1 MTEYLPPAMNPTSQT
16 ETLKQIQAAWEAAQ
30 GQVVDLRAQV
40 EHMANLAQAKVAQNM
55 ADREL
60 DRAFRDLG
68 EAVWAQVSKGKLQLP
83 SVFVT
88 VMKSLEAVTRKIQE
102 QNASINDLLAEG
114 NEIALRLKKTA
125 AVKSAVASREKKR

>member
-1 MTEYLPPAMNPTSQT
+1 MTPNPSQT
-16 ETLKQIQAAWEAAQ
+16 ETLKQIQAAWEAAL
-30 GQVVDLRAQV
+30 GQVADLRAQV

-55 ADREL
+55 VERDL

-88 VMKSLEAVTRKIQE
+88 VLKSLEAVTRKIQE

-114 NEIALRLKKTA
+114 TEIAARLKKTA
-125 AVKSAVASREKKR
+125 AAKSAVASKEKKR

>member
-1 MTEYLPPAMNPTSQT
+1 MNPNPQT

-30 GQVVDLRAQV
+30 GQVSDLRAQV
-40 EHMANLAQAKVAQNM
+40 EHMANLAQAKVSQNLVER
-55 ADREL
+55 DL

-83 SVFVT
+83 PVFGA
-88 VMKSLEAVTRKIQE
+88 VMKSLDAVTRKIQE

-114 NEIALRLKKTA
+114 NEIATRLKKSA
-125 AVKSAVASREKKR
+125 ATKSAVASREKKR

>member
-1 MTEYLPPAMNPTSQT
+1 MTPNPPTD
-16 ETLKQIQAAWEAAQ
+16 TLRQIQAAWEAAQ
-30 GQVVDLRAQV
+30 GQVTDLRKQV

-55 ADREL
+55 MERDL

-83 SVFVT
+83 PAMAA
-88 VMKSLEAVTRKIQE
+88 VMKSLETVTRKIQE

-114 NEIALRLKKTA
+114 NEIANRLKKSA
-125 AVKSAVASREKKR
+125 ATKSAVASQNKKR

>member
-1 MTEYLPPAMNPTSQT
+1 MTPNPPT
-16 ETLKQIQAAWEAAQ
+16 ERLREIQAAWEAAQ
-30 GQVVDLRAQV
+30 GQVIDLRKQV

-55 ADREL
+55 VERDL

-83 SVFVT
+83 PSFGS
-88 VMKSLEAVTRKIQE
+88 VMKALETVTRKIQE

-114 NEIALRLKKTA
+114 NDIANRLKKAATA
-125 AVKSAVASREKKR
+125 KSAVASQNKKR

>member
-1 MTEYLPPAMNPTSQT
+1 MNPNPPT

-30 GQVVDLRAQV
+30 GQVTDLRAQV
-40 EHMANLAQAKVAQNM
+40 EHMANLAQAKVAQNTVER
-55 ADREL
+55 DL

-83 SVFVT
+83 SVFSS
-88 VMKSLEAVTRKIQE
+88 VMKSLEVVTQKIQE

-114 NEIALRLKKTA
+114 NEIAARLKKSA
-125 AVKSAVASREKKR
+125 AAKVASRDKKR

>member
-1 MTEYLPPAMNPTSQT
+1 MTPNPQT

-30 GQVVDLRAQV
+30 GQVADLRAQV
-40 EHMANLAQAKVAQNM
+40 EHMANLAQAKVAQNTYER
-55 ADREL
+55 DL

-68 EAVWAQVSKGKLQLP
+68 EAVWAQISKGKLQLP
-83 SVFVT
+83 PAMT
-88 VMKSLEAVTRKIQE
+88 AVMKSLEAVTRKIQE

-125 AVKSAVASREKKR
+125 AAKNAVASRDKKR

>member
-1 MTEYLPPAMNPTSQT
+1 MTPTPQS

-30 GQVVDLRAQV
+30 NQVTDLRAQV
-40 EHMANLAQAKVAQNM
+40 EHMVSLAQAKVQQNLIER
-55 ADREL
+55 DL

-83 SVFVT
+83 TSFNS
-88 VMKSLEAVTRKIQE
+88 VMKALEAVTQKIQE

-114 NEIALRLKKTA
+114 NEIANRLKKSSTT
-125 AVKSAVASREKKR
+125 KTAVASREKKR

>member
-1 MTEYLPPAMNPTSQT
+1 MTPNPPTD
-16 ETLKQIQAAWEAAQ
+16 TLRQIQAAWEAAQ
-30 GQVVDLRAQV
+30 GQVTDLRKQV

-55 ADREL
+55 MERDL

-83 SVFVT
+83 PSMAA
-88 VMKSLEAVTRKIQE
+88 VMKSLETVTRKIQE

-114 NEIALRLKKTA
+114 NEIANRLKKSA
-125 AVKSAVASREKKR
+125 ATKSAVASQNKKR

>member
-1 MTEYLPPAMNPTSQT
+1 MTPNPQT
-16 ETLKQIQAAWEAAQ
+16 ETLRQIQAAWEAAQ
-30 GQVVDLRAQV
+30 GQVIDLRKQV

-55 ADREL
+55 LDRDL

-83 SVFVT
+83 STFT
-88 VMKSLEAVTRKIQE
+88 SVMKALENVTRKIQE

-114 NEIALRLKKTA
+114 TEIANRLKKA
-125 AVKSAVASREKKR
+125 ATNKSAVASQNKKR

>member
-1 MTEYLPPAMNPTSQT
+1 MTPTPQS

-30 GQVVDLRAQV
+30 NQVMDLRAQV
-40 EHMANLAQAKVAQNM
+40 EHMVSLAQAKVQQNLIER
-55 ADREL
+55 DL

-83 SVFVT
+83 TSFNS
-88 VMKSLEAVTRKIQE
+88 VMKALEAVTQKIQE

-114 NEIALRLKKTA
+114 NEIANRLKKSSTT
-125 AVKSAVASREKKR
+125 KTAVASREKKR